1 MPEPQVSRWPQIVGL
16 AAGLTLLLTTLL
28 VAFGLPA
35 VNTAPR
41 DVPLAVAAPEPVA
54 AQVSAAL
61 QQAQPGAFELVTAES
76 ADAARQLILDREVYG
91 ALVVGG
97 DGPQVF
103 VASAASPVVAQ
114 AITAVGEGLGAAQ
127 GVTPTVT
134 DVAPLP
140 ADDPRGVGLSAGA
153 LPIALGGLMA
163 GVAISLL
170 VAGTWRRVGAML
182 TFAVLSG
189 FTMTAVLQFWFG
201 TFTANFL
208 LTSLAATLG
217 VMATGMTVLGLEQ
230 LLGRVGIGLAA
241 LIIVVLGNPLSGLA
255 SAPEMLPQPWGAIGQ
270 ALPPGAT
277 GTLLRNVAYFDGA
290 AIIRPLLVLAGWLLL
305 GLLAF
310 WAGTTRTARAKTEP
324 AAATAEQARGSRAHR
339 QAAGGRH
346 PRVRILGGVR
356 AYCGDLRTGTA
367 PAQHV
372 ARPLPR

>member
-1 MPEPQVSRWPQIVGL
+1 MAKSRVSRWPQILGL

-35 VNTAPR
+35 VHTAPR

-54 AQVSAAL
+54 AEVAAAL
-61 QQAQPGAFELVTAES
+61 EQARPGAFEVVSAES
-76 ADAARQLILDREVYG
+76 AEAARAMILDRQVYG
-91 ALVVGG
+91 ALVVGA
-97 DGPQVF
+97 DGLQV
-103 VASAASPVVAQ
+103 VAASAASPAVAQ
-114 AITAVGEGLGAAQ
+114 AITAVGEALGQAQ

-140 ADDPRGVGLSAGA
+140 GDDPRGVGLTAGA
-153 LPIALGGLMA
+153 LPIALGGLIA

-170 VAGTWRRVGAML
+170 VVGTWRRVGAML
-182 TFAVLSG
+182 AFAVLSG

-201 TFTANFL
+201 TFSANYL

-230 LLGRVGIGLAA
+230 LLGRAGIGLAA

-290 AIIRPLLVLAGWLLL
+290 AITRSLIVLGAWLLL

-310 WAGTTRTARAKTEP
+310 WAGTTRTAHNQAV
-324 AAATAEQARGSRAHR
+324 AATASA
-339 QAAGGRH
+339 
-346 PRVRILGGVR
+346 
-356 AYCGDLRTGTA
+356 
-367 PAQHV
+367 
-372 ARPLPR
+372 